1 MLDLQYIGD
10 TKWSSYYLVP
20 LPFINSTNRMVLPS
34 EFIPLPKLLIVED
47 EFLIA
52 NDLSRMLQ
60 KAGYQVVGTAA
71 SVAEAKAMV
80 TQQTPDIVLLD
91 IFLNDDQTGIDLAN
105 WLNEQTVP
113 VPFVFLSANLTDSI
127 LEVAKV
133 TQSFGFL
140 NKPFREKDVLTTL
153 EIARYRHAH
162 SEEARLRQQQAVQ
175 IAVNNAI
182 VTIQDRDQLC
192 RAIADQI
199 NKLVPFSFLNL
210 RIGLPDEVSF
220 YWLMLA
226 KTDVNTFERV
236 NLAMLLRGEVEEGL
250 IQKLDREAPD
260 RLGEEQGVFTGDAFD
275 QLCERYI
282 TARSCRDNFGVR
294 SLVLFPIQLKR
305 KAFTT
310 IILSSIRADGFT
322 QKDYQAVN
330 LIAPQIALALDNL
343 LAYEE
348 IEARRQTKTTELAIV
363 NAFQNGKDSHAIIPQ
378 VAAII
383 NELMPFDLL
392 AVYRIGRL
400 LESAAIDMAVQKQ
413 GGVFVAITEKD
424 VVPQTLA
431 DQASWKQALAD
442 METWLVEPAINVG
455 QQFVDIQQRSVVSRF
470 YAEALGLK
478 SSMYVPIFSKGKPI
492 AALILASKAAYAFTP
507 KDLCTLQ
514 DISVELAL
522 ALENL
527 SAYERIKVLSEHLE
541 QEKTYLAEEIK
552 TSHNFE
558 EIIGTSSSMQTVFN
572 AIGQVAPT
580 DYTVLIMGETGTGK
594 ELIARAVHSLSARR
608 DRPVVKI
615 NCAALPAQLIESEL
629 FGHERGSFTG
639 ATEKRIGKFELANG
653 GTLFLDEIGELP
665 LELQAKLL
673 RAIQEKEIERVGGKG
688 VILINTRIIAAT
700 NRNLQQEVAAG
711 RFRSDLYYRLNVF
724 PIVVPPLRERQEDIL
739 PLTMHFLQKIS
750 KKLGKPITNIANA
763 SLQQLLQYPWPGNIR
778 ELEHVL
784 ERSSILSQSA
794 TLTLAEPLRAA
805 TTAFPPFV
813 VQSSEEVKS
822 IDDAMRL
829 AILAALAKSG
839 NRIRGTGGA
848 AELLNIKPT
857 TLEARMKKLNISA
870 YQQPGS

>member
-1 MLDLQYIGD
+1 
-10 TKWSSYYLVP
+10 
-20 LPFINSTNRMVLPS
+20 MVLPS

-52 NDLSRMLQ
+52 NDLSRILQ

-71 SVAEAKAMV
+71 SVTEAKAMV
-80 TQQTPDIVLLD
+80 TSHTPDIVLMD
-91 IFLNDDQTGIDLAN
+91 IFLNDDQTGIDLAS
-105 WLNEQTVP
+105 WLNEQAVP
-113 VPFVFLSANLTDSI
+113 VPFVFLSANLTDRI
-127 LEVAKV
+127 LEAAKV
-133 TQSFGFL
+133 TQPFGFL

-162 SEEARLRQQQAVQ
+162 SEEARLRKQQEVQ

-192 RAIADQI
+192 QAIAHQI
-199 NKLVPFSFLNL
+199 NTFVPFSFFNL

-226 KTDVNTFERV
+226 KTDTGTFERV
-236 NLAMLLRGEVEEGL
+236 NLTALLRGEVEDGL

-275 QLCERYI
+275 QLCDRYI

-310 IILSSIRADGFT
+310 IILSSTRTDGFT
-322 QKDYQAVN
+322 QKDYQAVS

-348 IEARRQTKTTELAIV
+348 IEARRQTKTTELALV
-363 NAFQNGKDSHAIIPQ
+363 NVFQNGKDSREIIPQ
-378 VAAII
+378 VAAIL

-392 AVYRIGRL
+392 AVYRIGRI
-400 LESAAIDMAVQKQ
+400 LESATIDRAVQKQ
-413 GGVFVAITEKD
+413 HGVFVPLTGKESVPHAIVDQPDWK
-424 VVPQTLA
+424 QSLA
-431 DQASWKQALAD
+431 DL
-442 METWLVEPAINVG
+442 ETWLVEPSINVG
-455 QQFVDIQQRSVVSRF
+455 TRFADMRQRSVVTRF
-470 YAEALGLK
+470 YADALGLK
-478 SSMYVPIFSKGKPI
+478 SSMYVPILSQGKPI
-492 AALILASKAAYAFTP
+492 AALILASKAAYAFTH

-522 ALENL
+522 ALENI

-558 EIIGTSSSMQTVFN
+558 EIIGTSPSMQTVFN

-724 PIVVPPLRERQEDIL
+724 PIVVPPLRERQEDIF

-763 SLQQLLQYPWPGNIR
+763 SLQQLLHYTWPGNIR

-784 ERSSILSQSA
+784 ERSAILSQTA
-794 TLTLAEPLRAA
+794 TLTLAEPLR
-805 TTAFPPFV
+805 TASGLPSFV
-813 VQSSEEVKS
+813 IPSSEDVKS
-822 IDDAMRL
+822 IDDAMRS

-839 NRIRGTGGA
+839 NRIRGVGGA

-870 YQQPGS
+870 YQQSGN

>member
-1 MLDLQYIGD
+1 M
-10 TKWSSYYLVP
+10 K
-20 LPFINSTNRMVLPS
+20 LPS
-34 EFIPLPKLLIVED
+34 EFVPLPKLLIVED

-52 NDLSRMLQ
+52 NDLRRILQ
-60 KAGYQVVGTAA
+60 KAGYQIIGTTA
-71 SVAEAKAMV
+71 SVAEAKTMI
-80 TQQTPDIVLLD
+80 TGHTPDIVLLD
-91 IFLNDDQTGIDLAN
+91 IFLNDDQTGIDLAS
-105 WLNEQTVP
+105 WLNEQPVP
-113 VPFVFLSANLTDSI
+113 IPFVFLSANLTDGI
-127 LEVAKV
+127 LEAAKI
-133 TQSFGFL
+133 TQPFGFL

-162 SEEARLRQQQAVQ
+162 SEEARLRQQQEVQ

-192 RAIADQI
+192 QAIAHQI
-199 NKLVPFSFLNL
+199 NTFVPFSFFNL
-210 RIGLPDEVSF
+210 RIGLPDEASF
-220 YWLMLA
+220 YWLMLE
-226 KTDVNTFERV
+226 KTNTGTFERV
-236 NLAMLLRGEVEEGL
+236 NLATLLRDEVEDGL

-260 RLGEEQGVFTGDAFD
+260 ALGQEQGVFTGDAFD
-275 QLCERYI
+275 QLCDRYI

-310 IILSSIRADGFT
+310 IILSSTRPDGFT
-322 QKDYQAVN
+322 QKDYQAVS

-348 IEARRQTKTTELAIV
+348 IEARRQTKTTELALV
-363 NAFQNGKDSHAIIPQ
+363 NAFQNGKDSREIIPQ
-378 VAAII
+378 VAAVL
-383 NELMPFDLL
+383 NELIPFDLL
-392 AVYRIGRL
+392 AVYRIGRI
-400 LESAAIDMAVQKQ
+400 LESATIDMAVLKQ
-413 GGVFVAITEKD
+413 DGAFVPLTEKD
-424 VVPQTLA
+424 IVPRNIA
-431 DQASWKQALAD
+431 DQPDWKRALAD
-442 METWLVEPAINVG
+442 METWLVEPTINVG
-455 QQFVDIQQRSVVSRF
+455 SQFDETRQRSVVTRF
-470 YAEALGLK
+470 YGEALGLK
-478 SSMYVPIFSKGKPI
+478 SSMYVPIFSQGKPI
-492 AALILASKAAYAFTP
+492 AALILASKAAYAFTR

-514 DISVELAL
+514 DISIELAL
-522 ALENL
+522 SLENL

-541 QEKTYLAEEIK
+541 QEKTYLTEEIK

-558 EIIGTSSSMQTVFN
+558 EIIGRSPSMQIVFN

-724 PIVVPPLRERQEDIL
+724 PIVVPPLRERQEDIF

-763 SLQQLLQYPWPGNIR
+763 SLQQLLQYGWPGNIR

-784 ERSSILSQSA
+784 ERSAILSQTT
-794 TLTLAEPLRAA
+794 TLTLAEPLRSAIGL
-805 TTAFPPFV
+805 PSFV

-822 IDDAMRL
+822 IDDAMRS

-839 NRIRGTGGA
+839 NRIRGIGGA

-870 YQQPGS
+870 YQQSGN